1 MKLFEHLTD
10 NLDYSDCESLIDVA
24 SLANEAIELTGIETA
39 DVLDKLA
46 DELGIKG
53 MGPLFRKF
61 EELEDAEIFTTAL
74 SDALEHEEKAAKY
87 PWDVADVV
95 VGIMLLHGKQ
105 ELREQLSEL
114 PYRKD

>member
-1 MKLFEHLTD
+1 MKLLEHLTE

-24 SLANEAIELTGIETA
+24 SVAHEAIELAGIETE
-39 DVLDKLA
+39 DVLDKLSE
-46 DELGIKG
+46 ELGILE
-53 MGPLFRKF
+53 MGHLFRKF
-61 EELEDAEIFTTAL
+61 KELEDEEIFTMAL